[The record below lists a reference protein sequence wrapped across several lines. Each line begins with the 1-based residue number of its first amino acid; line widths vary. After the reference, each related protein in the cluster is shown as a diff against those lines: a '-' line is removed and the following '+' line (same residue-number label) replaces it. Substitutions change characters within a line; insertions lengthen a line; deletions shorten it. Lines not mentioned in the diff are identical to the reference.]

1 MFVSLSAVF
10 DRIPRKWMF
19 DLIKLHFQ
27 DTQSPIL
34 IDILEKL
41 YEKTSLTMEEVTFET
56 TSGVRQ
62 GGLES
67 PNLFNF
73 YIDFVVRIFFEKSRH
88 LEETKF

>member
-1 MFVSLSAVF
+1 
-10 DRIPRKWMF
+10 
-19 DLIKLHFQ
+19 
-27 DTQSPIL
+27 
-34 IDILEKL
+34 
-41 YEKTSLTMEEVTFET
+41 MEEVTFET